1 MNLKDI
7 KKLLLGAAVTTAALG
22 MTSCND
28 LLDLKP
34 ISQITPGAYYQNA
47 DQLAA
52 YLNN

>member
-7 KKLLLGAAVTTAALG
+7 KKLLLGAAVTTVALG

-34 ISQITPGAYYQNA
+34 ISQITPGAY
-47 DQLAA
+47 
-52 YLNN
+52 